1 MARTA
6 KQSGKA
12 SNKKSKVLFENR
24 LWNSAI
30 LKILSFVI
38 AGVATSLFTDI
49 FKTWAIAIKN
59 ASSGFFHKFADT
71 YVISAASAELSDGAF
86 GLSSIFGIL
95 FLFAIWFFLKAIS
108 MDIEQSSQEILDI
121 SDYGNALENQDV
133 AKLTA
138 KLIETDKA
146 RISKLKRKIQ
156 DNRFFL
162 RVARILFWFMAIS
175 SVYGITRNEVSY
187 ALLKGFRRDVVRVR
201 PYISDPEYYILNRQ
215 WVMMKSCE
223 DYKAITEIIAEYEK
237 RAETDKNPDSENE

>member
-12 SNKKSKVLFENR
+12 SNKKSRMLFENR
-24 LWNSAI
+24 FWNSAI

-49 FKTWAIAIKN
+49 FKTWAISIKS
-59 ASSGFFHKFADT
+59 ASSGIFHKFADT
-71 YVISAASAELSDGAF
+71 YVISAASAELSDGVS

-95 FLFAIWFFLKAIS
+95 FLFVIWFLLKATSI
-108 MDIEQSSQEILDI
+108 DIEQSSQEILEI

-138 KLIETDKA
+138 KLIEKDKT

-156 DNRFFL
+156 DNRVFL
-162 RVARILFWFMAIS
+162 RVTRVIFWFMVIS
-175 SVYGITRNEVSY
+175 TVYGITRNEVSY

-201 PYISDPEYYILNRQ
+201 PYITDTEYYFLNRQ

-223 DYKAITEIIAEYEK
+223 DYKAITETIAEYEK
-237 RAETDKNPDSENE
+237 RAEADKRPDSKVK